1 MEDYKTIQEQL
12 RVEVDKKHYGE
23 VISFLSEVERRKIQS
38 KFCTQYKKLLNAG
51 FHPYDCIKA
60 LVKIL

>member
-38 KFCTQYKKLLNAG
+38 NFV
-51 FHPYDCIKA
+51 HSIKNY
-60 LVKIL
+60 